1 MGNRMKETFKNKKI
15 IFLGDSNIS
24 HGHGICYIHAFIREQ
39 EEKCYVFNRGL
50 GGNRA
55 AMVKYLYDEE
65 IAMLKPDVVFFTY
78 GVNDMA
84 CWLYDA
90 KKEFT
95 PKIMAERKQRDEEHL
110 SSMKETALKLKADGI
125 IPVICS
131 QFGLDE
137 FIPLRDDVET
147 IGDNQEKEDY
157 IGPSFYTPQTMKN
170 MNEKIAYYRDELKA
184 FAIKNDILFL
194 DFFEIFQTKN
204 NQQGGAGLFRADGCH
219 LTTDKG
225 HMLMAKVFLEY
236 LGYENVPEVFPEKDE
251 EILKLFEYEL
261 FERGIQYIKH
271 ARLSPWLGYTTKEKF
286 DAGLK
291 EMIDLGKYPKDIA
304 NYLKY
309 NDQLADIEK
318 TLEQKIRD
326 YIDRV

>member
-1 MGNRMKETFKNKKI
+1 MKDFFKNKKI
-15 IFLGDSNIS
+15 VFLGDSNIS
-24 HGHGICYIHAFIREQ
+24 HGHDICYARAFIREQ
-39 EEKCYVFNRGL
+39 KDKCYIINKGL

-55 AMVKYLYDEE
+55 AMIKYLYDEE
-65 IAMLKPDVVFFTY
+65 IASIKPDVVFFTY

-95 PKIMAERKQRDEEHL
+95 PKIMAQRAERDEEHL
-110 SSMKETALKLKADGI
+110 TSMKEAAIRMRDDGI
-125 IPVICS
+125 TPVICS

-170 MNEKIAYYRDELKA
+170 MNEKIGYYRDELKD
-184 FAIKNDILFL
+184 FAIKNGFLFL
-194 DFFEIFQTKN
+194 DFFEVFQNIN
-204 NQQGGAGLFRADGCH
+204 NSQNGAGLFRADGCH
-219 LTTDKG
+219 LTIDKG
-225 HMLMAKVFLEY
+225 HMLMAKTFLEY
-236 LGYENVPEVFPEKDE
+236 LGYDNVPDVFPEKDE
-251 EILKLFEYEL
+251 KVLELFEYEK

-271 ARLSPWLGYTTKEKF
+271 ARLSPWLGFTTKEKF

-291 EMIDLGKYPKDIA
+291 QLIDAGKYPTDIA

-326 YIDRV
+326 YIDGV